1 MAWTIASIGEEAF
14 LIDVR
19 CGIAN
24 LKDRGQTTE
33 DSEKTLE
40 VGGAALR
47 QAQGLEVGGKTK
59 EVSGP
64 LSIVREA

>member
-1 MAWTIASIGEEAF
+1 MGCGIANFG
-14 LIDVR
+14 LR
-19 CGIAN
+19 IAN